1 MKTKPYDI
9 AIVGAGAAGL
19 MAALPLAAYS
29 REHFEE
35 QPPVSV
41 ALIERNGE
49 AGRKL
54 AKTGNGRCNF
64 TNTGASD
71 APYDTA
77 DAETL
82 RAVLSRVTPD
92 EVREI
97 FAQYGIESVEEEA
110 GRVYP
115 SDTDARGVRDLLED
129 GNESEDVERLY
140 GFAVKTVERIAPPRA
155 EGGAGSDATD
165 ADDGALFRLTA
176 ENGTEILARNVILA
190 TGGKADPKSGSL
202 GDGYA
207 FARSLGHTVRPIH
220 PALVRLRH
228 TDPILGSVKGVRVKG
243 TVELYRDGELLET
256 SYGEIQL
263 NPGLLSGICV
273 MDVSHSVFRTDG
285 HSFDCVL
292 TFDGLGPDGI
302 PKQEIPGRL
311 RTAFESALG
320 EEAAAEYLEQEKP
333 YTVAVAGTQGWKE
346 AQVTAGGV
354 SLSEVD
360 ALTLESRL
368 VPGLFFAG
376 EILDA
381 TGPCGG
387 YNLHWA
393 WASGFL
399 AGMSAMKRVIGDR
412 NVLELQMRETEEL
425 AEEVILG

>member
-1 MKTKPYDI
+1 MNQKTYDI

-41 ALIERNGE
+41 ALIDRNKE

-64 TNTGASD
+64 TNTSAPS

-77 DAETL
+77 DEETL
-82 RAVLSRVTPD
+82 RAVLARVSPG

-97 FAQYGIESVEEEA
+97 FAQYGIESAEESA

-115 SDTDARGVRDLLED
+115 TNTDAKGVRDLLED
-129 GNESEDVERLY
+129 GVGSEDVERVY
-140 GFAVKTVERIAPPRA
+140 GFAVKSIGLAD
-155 EGGAGSDATD
+155 GGI
-165 ADDGALFRLTA
+165 FRLTA
-176 ENGTEILARNVILA
+176 ENGDEILARNVILA
-190 TGGKADPKSGSL
+190 TGGKADPGSGSQ

-228 TDPILGSVKGVRVKG
+228 DDPVLGPVKGVRVKG
-243 TVELYRDGELLET
+243 TVELYRDGERVDA
-256 SYGEIQL
+256 SYGEIQI

-273 MDVSHSVFRTDG
+273 MDVSHGVYRTNE
-285 HSFDCVL
+285 HAFDCVL
-292 TFDGLGPDGI
+292 TFDGNGPDGV
-302 PKQEIPGRL
+302 PKQEIPARL
-311 RTAFESALG
+311 LKAFTDALG
-320 EEAAAEYLEQEKP
+320 EEAADEYLRQEKP
-333 YTVAVAGTQGWKE
+333 YTVAVSGTQGWKE

-354 SLSEVD
+354 PLSEID
-360 ALTLESRL
+360 ALTLESLR

-412 NVLELQMRETEEL
+412 NVLELQLREEEEL
-425 AEEVILG
+425 AEEVVF

>member
-1 MKTKPYDI
+1 MNDRIYDI

-41 ALIERNGE
+41 ALIERNKE

-54 AKTGNGRCNF
+54 VKTGNGRCNF
-64 TNTGASD
+64 TNAGADD
-71 APYDTA
+71 ALYETA

-115 SDTDARGVRDLLED
+115 ADTDAKGVRDLLEY
-129 GNESEDVERLY
+129 GNESEDVERVY
-140 GFAVKTVERIAPPRA
+140 GFAVKSIER
-155 EGGAGSDATD
+155 
-165 ADDGALFRLTA
+165 DDDVFRLTDA
-176 ENGTEILARNVILA
+176 NGKELLARNVILA
-190 TGGKADPKSGSL
+190 TGGKADPKSGSQ

-207 FARSLGHTVRPIH
+207 FARAFGHTVRPIH

-228 TDPILGSVKGVRVKG
+228 SDPILGAVKGVRVKG
-243 TVELYRDGELLET
+243 TVELYRGGELLET
-256 SYGEIQL
+256 SRGEIQL

-273 MDVSHSVFRTDG
+273 MDVSHNVFRTNENA
-285 HSFDCVL
+285 FDCVL
-292 TFDGLGPDGI
+292 TFDGKGPGGL
-302 PKQEIPGRL
+302 PKQDIPDRL
-311 RTAFESALG
+311 RNAFVEALG
-320 EEAAAEYLEQEKP
+320 EETAAEYLEQEKP
-333 YTVAVAGTQGWKE
+333 YTVAIAGTQGWKE

-354 SLSEVD
+354 ALSEVD
-360 ALTLESRL
+360 ALTLESLR

-376 EILDA
+376 EILDV

-412 NVLELQMRETEEL
+412 NVLELQLREEEEL
-425 AEEVILG
+425 AEEVVF

>member
-1 MKTKPYDI
+1 MNETVYDI

-54 AKTGNGRCNF
+54 AKTGNHRCNF
-64 TNTGASD
+64 TNMRAASGA
-71 APYDTA
+71 YDT
-77 DAETL
+77 DDEETL
-82 RAVLSRVTPD
+82 RAVLNRITPD

-97 FAQYGIESVEEEA
+97 FAQYGIPSKEEGG

-115 SDTDARGVRDLLED
+115 DGTDAEGVAELLEL
-129 GNESEDVERLY
+129 GIESEDVERICH
-140 GFAVKTVERIAPPRA
+140 FAVQTVERIRPD
-155 EGGAGSDATD
+155 GGALPGEMRNGDETEAM
-165 ADDGALFRLTA
+165 FRLTA
-176 ENGTEILARNVILA
+176 ENGRTLLARNVILA
-190 TGGKADPKSGSL
+190 TGGKADPKSGSR
-202 GDGYA
+202 GDGYR
-207 FARSLGHTVRPIH
+207 FARAFGHSVRSTH

-228 TDPILGSVKGVRVKG
+228 ADPILASVRGVRVKG
-243 TVELYRDGELLET
+243 TVELYRDGELLE
-256 SYGEIQL
+256 SASGEIQL

-273 MDVSHSVFRTDG
+273 MDVSHNVFHTDS

-292 TFDGLGPDGI
+292 TFDGTGPDGV
-302 PKQEIPGRL
+302 PKQAIPERL
-311 RTAFESALG
+311 RTAFAEALG
-320 EEAAAEYLEQEKP
+320 EDSAAEYLEQEKP
-333 YTVAVAGTQGWKE
+333 YTVAVTGTQGWKE

-360 ALTLESRL
+360 PLTLESKL

-376 EILDA
+376 EILDV

-393 WASGFL
+393 WTSGFL
-399 AGMSAMKRVIGDR
+399 AGMSAMKRVIGER
-412 NVLELQMRETEEL
+412 NVLELQLRGEDEL
-425 AEEVILG
+425 AEEALL